1 MGKETRMAFFSFSQ
15 LLLNKFLLQNTG
27 NVCFKIIMHRSHTLV
42 TYKLTSDLRNSPFW
56 RLCFYLK
63 TSLSQTAIMIGRQM
77 GTLLI
82 PCIRTFLKFLFLK
95 FLFQS
100 RSTSD
105 LGKWSKHLG
114 RFCTEVLYLPR
125 QSCCLQLNIG
135 LCFDFLFMK
144 VFFFCILWYHM
155 LYFTH
160 VDLPGKRWSYEDNSV
175 G

>member
-1 MGKETRMAFFSFSQ
+1 MDKETRIPFFSFSQ

-42 TYKLTSDLRNSPFW
+42 TYKLASDLRNSPFW

-63 TSLSQTAIMIGRQM
+63 TSLSQTAIMTGRQM
-77 GTLLI
+77 STLLI

-100 RSTSD
+100 WSTSD

-114 RFCTEVLYLPR
+114 TFCTELFYLPR
-125 QSCCLQLNIG
+125 QSCYLQLNIG

-144 VFFFCILWYHM
+144 VFFLHSVVPYAVLYTCGFTRQAMILW
-155 LYFTH
+155 
-160 VDLPGKRWSYEDNSV
+160 R
-175 G
+175 